1 MRTEHDVKI
10 QYERLQESWS
20 FYKNDPT
27 PNTLFKAVL
36 RTYAWEY
43 FMAVLWNFVV
53 AALQLSSPF
62 LLRNVILFIRE
73 QNEDTTQGV
82 IGVLMLTITQG
93 LAYFI

>member
-1 MRTEHDVKI
+1 
-10 QYERLQESWS
+10 LS
-20 FYKNDPT
+20 
-27 PNTLFKAVL
+27 KAVI

-62 LLRNVILFIRE
+62 LLRNIILFIRE
-73 QNEDTTQGV
+73 QNDDTMRGV
-82 IGVLMLTITQG
+82 IDVLLLTFTQG